1 MEGYYPVQPV
11 TPVPVDT
18 AFILRRSVALSACL
32 AAAAV
37 LVLSVYGYVSFA
49 LMLCVGIALGT
60 VNSWLVHRSAVRYGA
75 SAAASTKRM
84 ITVGVLPRLA
94 LITLV
99 ALTLAILFRPAGVG
113 VLVGLAVF
121 QVITI
126 VTSSMSM
133 LKELRKT

>member
-1 MEGYYPVQPV
+1 VEGHAVQPV

-18 AFILRRSVALSACL
+18 GLILRRSVALAVGL

-37 LVLSVYGYVSFA
+37 LVLAVYGSLGFA
-49 LMLCVGIALGT
+49 LMLCVGIALGIL
-60 VNSWLVHRSAVRYGA
+60 NSCLVHRSALRYGA
-75 SAAASTKRM
+75 GAAVSTKRM
-84 ITVGVLPRLA
+84 ITMGVLPRLA

-99 ALTLAILFRPAGVG
+99 ALTLAILFRPAGIG

-121 QVITI
+121 QLVTI

>member
-1 MEGYYPVQPV
+1 MEGYAVQPV

-18 AFILRRSVALSACL
+18 GLILRRSVALSACL

-37 LVLSVYGYVSFA
+37 LVLVVYGSLSFA
-49 LMLCVGIALGT
+49 LMLCVGIALGIL
-60 VNSWLVHRSAVRYGA
+60 NSWLVHRSALRYGA
-75 SAAASTKRM
+75 SAAVSTKRM

-99 ALTLAILFRPAGVG
+99 ALTLAILFRPAGIG

-121 QVITI
+121 QLVTI

>member
-1 MEGYYPVQPV
+1 MQPV

-18 AFILRRSVALSACL
+18 AIILRRSVALSAGL

-37 LVLSVYGYVSFA
+37 LVLAVSGYVSFA
-49 LMLCVGIALGT
+49 LLLCVGIALGI

-75 SAAASTKRM
+75 SAPVSTKRM

-99 ALTLAILFRPAGVG
+99 ALTLAILFRPAGIG

-121 QVITI
+121 QLITV

>member
-1 MEGYYPVQPV
+1 MQPV

-18 AFILRRSVALSACL
+18 AFVLRRSVALSAGL

-37 LVLSVYGYVSFA
+37 LVLAVYGYVSFA
-49 LMLCVGIALGT
+49 LMLCVGLVLGI

-75 SAAASTKRM
+75 GAAVTTKRM

-99 ALTLAILFRPAGVG
+99 ALALAILFRPAGIG

>member
-1 MEGYYPVQPV
+1 MQPV

-18 AFILRRSVALSACL
+18 ALILRRSVALSAGL

-37 LVLSVYGYVSFA
+37 LVLAVYGQLTFA
-49 LMLCVGIALGT
+49 LMVCVGLAIGAF
-60 VNSWLVHRSAVRYGA
+60 NSWLVHRSAVRYGTGEA
-75 SAAASTKRM
+75 VSRRRM

-99 ALTLAILFRPAGVG
+99 ALALAILFQPAGIG
-113 VLVGLAVF
+113 VLAGLAVF
-121 QVITI
+121 QVVTI

>member
-1 MEGYYPVQPV
+1 MQPV

-18 AFILRRSVALSACL
+18 AFVLRRSATL
-32 AAAAV
+32 AAGLGGATV
-37 LVLSVYGYVSFA
+37 LVLTVYGYASFA
-49 LMLCVGIALGT
+49 LMVCVGLALGVFNT
-60 VNSWLVHRSAVRYGA
+60 WLVHRSAVSYGA
-75 SAAASTKRM
+75 SEVVSTKRM

-99 ALTLAILFRPAGVG
+99 ALALAILFRPAGIG

-121 QVITI
+121 QLVTI

>member
-1 MEGYYPVQPV
+1 MQPV

-18 AFILRRSVALSACL
+18 AFILRRSVTLAAGL

-37 LVLSVYGYVSFA
+37 LVLAMYGHLTFA
-49 LMLCVGIALGT
+49 LMLCAGLALGI
-60 VNSWLVHRSAVRYGA
+60 VNSWLVHRSALRYGA
-75 SAAASTKRM
+75 GAAVSTKRM
-84 ITVGVLPRLA
+84 ITMGVLPRLA

-99 ALTLAILFRPAGVG
+99 ALTLAILFRPAGIG

-121 QVITI
+121 QLVTI